1 MRGSTRRSYRPA
13 RAGVSAGGAAGVS
26 TGVRRLIGR
35 TRTAAVR
42 EPTAAYDG
50 RVVTRIDLN
59 ADVGES
65 LGPWPM
71 GADEALIPLVTSV
84 NVACGFHAGDP
95 LTIRRTVRLALDA
108 GIAVGAHP
116 GYPDLVGFGRR
127 DMDLADDELE
137 AAVLYQVAAL
147 AGFVRA
153 EGGRLAHVKPH
164 GALYNRAAT
173 DPFVAVPIARAVA
186 SLDPELRLVGP
197 PGSALLVA
205 GIAAGLVCVAEGF
218 ADRAYEADGR
228 LRSRR
233 LPGALLHDPD
243 RAAAQAVGIARDSRV
258 TAFGGTV
265 IPVSAATLCIHGDTP
280 GAAAIAAAVRD
291 ALAAAGVEVRR
302 PDG

>member
-1 MRGSTRRSYRPA
+1 M
-13 RAGVSAGGAAGVS
+13 V
-26 TGVRRLIGR
+26 I
-35 TRTAAVR
+35 
-42 EPTAAYDG
+42 
-50 RVVTRIDLN
+50 RIDLN

-127 DMDLADDELE
+127 DMDLTGDDLE

-147 AGFVRA
+147 AGIVRA

-164 GALYNRAAT
+164 GALYHRAAT
-173 DPFVAVPIARAVA
+173 HPEVAVPIARAVA
-186 SLDPELRLVGP
+186 SVDAELRLFGP
-197 PGSALLVA
+197 HGSAL
-205 GIAAGLVCVAEGF
+205 IAAGTAAGLACVAEAF
-218 ADRAYEADGR
+218 ADRGYEADGTI
-228 LRSRR
+228 RSRR
-233 LPGALLHDPD
+233 LPGGLLENPA

-258 TAFGGTV
+258 TAHDGTL
-265 IPVSAATLCIHGDTP
+265 IPVSAATLCIHSDTP
-280 GAAAIAAAVRD
+280 GAVAIASAVRA
-291 ALAAAGVEVRR
+291 ALAAAGIEVRP
-302 PDG
+302 PDD

>member
-1 MRGSTRRSYRPA
+1 M
-13 RAGVSAGGAAGVS
+13 
-26 TGVRRLIGR
+26 
-35 TRTAAVR
+35 
-42 EPTAAYDG
+42 
-50 RVVTRIDLN
+50 VTRIDLN

-71 GADEALIPLVTSV
+71 GADTTLIPLVTSV
-84 NVACGFHAGDP
+84 NIACGFHAGDP

-108 GIAVGAHP
+108 EVAVGAHP

-147 AGFVRA
+147 AGIVRA

-173 DPFVAVPIARAVA
+173 DPRVAGPIARAVA
-186 SLDPELRLVGP
+186 SLGLELRLIGP
-197 PGSALLVA
+197 PGSELLAA
-205 GIAAGLVCVAEGF
+205 GTAAGLACVAEAF

-233 LPGALLHDPD
+233 LPGALLHDPA
-243 RAAAQAVGIARDSRV
+243 RAAAQAVSIARDSRI
-258 TAFGGTV
+258 TAFDGTV
-265 IPVSAATLCIHGDTP
+265 IAVSAATLCIHGDTP
-280 GAAAIAAAVRD
+280 GAAAVAAAVRD
-291 ALAAAGVEVRR
+291 GLAAAGVEVRR